1 MRIKPNSQYYNYTM
15 INEILTSG
23 LVISQ
28 HACKPKT
35 YVSLLGWNPDPEDNG
50 NPEGEAEQGN
60 LIKGFVN

>member
-1 MRIKPNSQYYNYTM
+1 M